1 MEVTS
6 ALVLSIAVFTSG
18 NLLGAGAM
26 EPEASWT
33 LPKVALICSND
44 CCTSGST
51 SAPSICTSSNTSKRG
66 GNWGAT
72 GTSLSAGKPAK
83 AEAAAELGG
92 ADRRPKGNPPEV
104 ATAGRSNLAS
114 RDSIRPSKSISRVNW
129 SWSIGSLPQ
138 IKKSTNKN
146 TKIFKNE
153 YFMKIFIFEIIHISI
168 PV

>member
-1 MEVTS
+1 
-6 ALVLSIAVFTSG
+6 LSCQD
-18 NLLGAGAM
+18 LLACQRR
-26 EPEASWT
+26 ES
-33 LPKVALICSND
+33 
-44 CCTSGST
+44 
-51 SAPSICTSSNTSKRG
+51 
-66 GNWGAT
+66 NWGAT

-83 AEAAAELGG
+83 AEAAAELGE

-146 TKIFKNE
+146 KKFSKMN
-153 YFMKIFIFEIIHISI
+153 IS
-168 PV
+168 